1 MIFVSAG
8 MQKAGSGWYFN
19 LTNDLLV
26 TAGHQDVRKVR
37 DRYKL
42 HTMLKYYNCNIGR
55 PIWPKMA
62 LLAIPHLLGNTFVV
76 KTHAGPT
83 RSLRYLMSHGA
94 ARATYIYRDP
104 RDAAVSAYNHGRKL
118 REQGETHSFAKLET
132 MATALLAAADWLHVW
147 DEWTSLGNVL
157 GTRYEDLL
165 ADPVGELERLA
176 RFLSVK
182 SSRGELV
189 RIAARYQMDGKRK
202 HRDSHLGLGVHF
214 DRGVTGRYKEVL
226 TEQELALCNEHFAG
240 YLPKMG
246 YQV

>member
-1 MIFVSAG
+1 M
-8 MQKAGSGWYFN
+8 
-19 LTNDLLV
+19 
-26 TAGHQDVRKVR
+26 
-37 DRYKL
+37 
-42 HTMLKYYNCNIGR
+42 
-55 PIWPKMA
+55 
-62 LLAIPHLLGNTFVV
+62 
-76 KTHAGPT
+76 
-83 RSLRYLMSHGA
+83 
-94 ARATYIYRDP
+94 
-104 RDAAVSAYNHGRKL
+104 
-118 REQGETHSFAKLET
+118 
-132 MATALLAAADWLHVW
+132 
-147 DEWTSLGNVL
+147 
-157 GTRYEDLL
+157 TRYEDLR

>member
-1 MIFVSAG
+1 
-8 MQKAGSGWYFN
+8 
-19 LTNDLLV
+19 
-26 TAGHQDVRKVR
+26 
-37 DRYKL
+37 
-42 HTMLKYYNCNIGR
+42 MLKYYNCNIGR

-83 RSLRYLMSHGA
+83 RSLRYLMSHSA

-157 GTRYEDLL
+157 VTRYEDLL
-165 ADPVGELERLA
+165 TDPVDELERLS
-176 RFLSVK
+176 RFLSVD
-182 SSRGELV
+182 SSPEGLE
-189 RIAARYQMDGKRK
+189 RIAARYQMNRKRK
-202 HRDSHLGLGVHF
+202 DQDSHLGLGVHF
-214 DRGVTGRYKEVL
+214 NQGVTGRYKEAL
-226 TEQELALCNEHFAG
+226 TEQELALCDEYFAG

-246 YQV
+246 YHVLAGGM